1 MQVLRQLQ
9 DTHQQQTENINEK
22 ENKQRTLCIAFG
34 RNAEF
39 AEKYLTKGKKIA
51 IVGRIQTG
59 SYTKQDGTKVYTTD
73 VVVEEQE
80 FVESKAT
87 ESTQQTNTQRADGMT
102 VDSNGFMD
110 IPDGF
115 EDDGLPF

>member
-1 MQVLRQLQ
+1 M
-9 DTHQQQTENINEK
+9 
-22 ENKQRTLCIAFG
+22 
-34 RNAEF
+34 
-39 AEKYLTKGKKIA
+39 
-51 IVGRIQTG
+51 
-59 SYTKQDGTKVYTTD
+59 
-73 VVVEEQE
+73 VVEEQE